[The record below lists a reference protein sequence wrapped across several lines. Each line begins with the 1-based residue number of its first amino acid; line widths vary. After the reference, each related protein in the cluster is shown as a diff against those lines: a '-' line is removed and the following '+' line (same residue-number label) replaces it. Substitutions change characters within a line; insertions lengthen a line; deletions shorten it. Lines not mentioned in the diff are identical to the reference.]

1 MGSGGCINFDGL
13 LNQFTISSSTSRN
26 LPNKAKESLYVEGRI
41 KFGGLRGLLLL
52 RQSSMNSGKAGNQCL
67 AIKVVKVKEWSM
79 CTRAG
84 EPDHIKLNCVQVD
97 GNVFFC
103 ETMVFLK
110 ACFREPYTVRRIY
123 LLNIHYIVHSV
134 LFKLHFF
141 RVVLGSDQIN

>member
-79 CTRAG
+79 CTQAG
-84 EPDHIKLNCVQVD
+84 EPDDIKLNCLQFG
-97 GNVFFC
+97 GNA
-103 ETMVFLK
+103 FL
-110 ACFREPYTVRRIY
+110 RT
-123 LLNIHYIVHSV
+123 NIV
-134 LFKLHFF
+134 L
-141 RVVLGSDQIN
+141 

>member
-84 EPDHIKLNCVQVD
+84 EPDHIKLNCLQFG
-97 GNVFFC
+97 GNAFLRKNI
-103 ETMVFLK
+103 VFLLK
-110 ACFREPYTVRRIY
+110 ASIREPGYMYKT
-123 LLNIHYIVHSV
+123 YIICALCRV
-134 LFKLHFF
+134 LIFQVGF
-141 RVVLGSDQIN
+141 GI